1 MSGASLDLLGAQPT
15 SVAARQQRR
24 RSSSGSNSYDR
35 RSPKAAA
42 AAGVHGGYIGSV
54 SAGIYKSFRER
65 FMNGAGSGS
74 SSSDVDYRVLRQRD
88 VEAGKLSSSGSSSDE
103 QEEDDEQEEGLSSSS
118 VEDLFASEAE
128 RKKWHRKAQPE
139 RRSTTKGKQRR
150 RRRKVSAARSGP
162 GLGPGSVPG
171 FPFRMQLT
179 YLFRAV
185 ASIATVTC
193 VTCRNLSAT
202 ANCTRFIYDA
212 NRTRRDLIAASI
224 LVRLWRC
231 SQYPRHDLLSFASS
245 DNCIN
250 IYPLFLLDNCPTIC
264 HNVWGP

>member
-24 RSSSGSNSYDR
+24 RNSSGSNGYDR
-35 RSPKAAA
+35 RSPKAAVA

-65 FMNGAGSGS
+65 FMNGAVSAGSGS

-88 VEAGKLSSSGSSSDE
+88 AEAGKLSSSGSSSDE
-103 QEEDDEQEEGLSSSS
+103 EQEEDDDQEEEGLSSSS

-128 RKKWHRKAQPE
+128 RRKWRRKAQPE
-139 RRSTTKGKQRR
+139 RRSTAKGKRS

-162 GLGPGSVPG
+162 GSGAGVRAWLSISHA
-171 FPFRMQLT
+171 T
-179 YLFRAV
+179 YLAMPCGGFDCYRYV
-185 ASIATVTC
+185 
-193 VTCRNLSAT
+193 
-202 ANCTRFIYDA
+202 
-212 NRTRRDLIAASI
+212 RDMSELVCHSELYTLYLIAASI
-224 LVRLWRC
+224 LVRLWQC
-231 SQYPRHDLLSFASS
+231 SQYPLHDLLSFASS

-250 IYPLFLLDNCPTIC
+250 IYPLFLLDNCRTIC
-264 HNVWGP
+264 HSF